1 MTNIASLIAAATLSL
16 SAIAAGSALAAT
28 PTELDPTVATIAAPA
43 GESVDLAYFCEY
55 VIVWDAWG
63 NTYYEYICY

>member
-1 MTNIASLIAAATLSL
+1 MTTIASLIAAATLSL
-16 SAIAAGSALAAT
+16 GALTAGPALASTAIDL
-28 PTELDPTVATIAAPA
+28 EPTVATVDAPA

-63 NTYYEYICY
+63 NAYYEYICY